1 MYKNDDSTKEL
12 FDVSYYKDLFK
23 KDNGL
28 ASSLVSQAPSNMGS
42 GYSVF
47 PSTELSIQDI
57 GDSVSKFGNNSTNV
71 DIANSNSNLFG
82 FSNNQISGF
91 ADLANVGL
99 GIANTYTNFKNA
111 KLDRKNIKQQMAMR
125 QESWNN
131 FKKSR
136 EGFNNFSG

>member
-1 MYKNDDSTKEL
+1 MSKNDDSTKEL
-12 FDVSYYKDLFK
+12 FDVNYYKNLFK

-28 ASSLVSQAPSNMGS
+28 ASSLISQAPSNMGS

-47 PSTELSIQDI
+47 PSTEASIKDV
-57 GDSVSKFGNNSTNV
+57 GESVSKFGNTATNM
-71 DIANSNSNLFG
+71 DIASPNSNLFG

-99 GIANTYTNFKNA
+99 GIANAYTNIKNS
-111 KLDRKNIKQQMAMR
+111 KLDRENIKQQIAMR

-136 EGFNNFSG
+136 EGFNNFRA